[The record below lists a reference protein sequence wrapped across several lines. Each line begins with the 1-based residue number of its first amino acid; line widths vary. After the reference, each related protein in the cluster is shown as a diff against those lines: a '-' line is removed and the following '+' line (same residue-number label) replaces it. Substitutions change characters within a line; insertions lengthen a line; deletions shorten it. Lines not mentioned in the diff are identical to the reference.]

1 MRRSLLM
8 IGGMIFLAVLALFG
22 FLLYVLLASGDPVY
36 WAGDIAGFERRDVSN
51 PPPRGAVL
59 FVGDD
64 DVRQWTT
71 LGTDMAPVTTISRGF
86 GGAQISH
93 ITFYVPR
100 IVVPYRPRAIVLVAG
115 ESDLSDVRGRRPEDV
130 LDDFKTFVATVRD
143 ARIAAPVYFVS
154 IHPEPMRYSRWLGAK
169 RANALIKAYTQS
181 DPRLHYIEVAD
192 GFLDGA
198 GNVRDDLFRWD
209 GLSLNDKGRALM
221 TGAIK
226 QALIRDG
233 FGPRTALSRQP

>member
-22 FLLYVLLASGDPVY
+22 FLLYVLLASGDPAY
-36 WAGDIAGFERRDVSN
+36 WAGDISGFERRDVSN

-71 LGTDMAPVTTISRGF
+71 LGADMAPVTTIARGF

-130 LDDFKTFVATVRD
+130 LDDFKTFVATVRE
-143 ARIAAPVYFVS
+143 ARIAAPIYFVS
-154 IHPEPMRYSRWLGAK
+154 IHPEPMRASRWLGAK
-169 RANALIKAYTQS
+169 RANALIAAYAES
-181 DPRLHYIEVAD
+181 DPRLHYIETAD
-192 GFLDGA
+192 AFLDGA
-198 GNVRDDLFRWD
+198 GNVRDELFRWD

-221 TGAIK
+221 AAEIK
-226 QALIRDG
+226 QALLRDG
-233 FGPRTALSRQP
+233 FGPRTASSPQ